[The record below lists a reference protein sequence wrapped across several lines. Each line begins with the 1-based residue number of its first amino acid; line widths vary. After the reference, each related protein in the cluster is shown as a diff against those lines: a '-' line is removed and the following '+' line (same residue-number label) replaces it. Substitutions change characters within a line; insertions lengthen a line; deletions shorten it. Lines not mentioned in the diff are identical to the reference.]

1 MEHPAKLMGQLKAG
15 QDEGNILAAIPQD
28 AGSRLTTFRGG
39 AVHCIRPPSTESFV
53 SGSHFVAVGLA
64 PCPGVSAGY
73 GGDKPVTFDVKV
85 GGIDLSPA
93 HVESQWSWSSTL
105 EYMHI
110 GFEPNKLLELA
121 EQDLDRGHAD
131 LEPIPLGTVDPEALS
146 IAQALK
152 AELSDRAAPNELYVD
167 ALITVFGIHLL
178 RTHAGG
184 GRQQKAARGGL
195 PATKARQVRD
205 FLQANFHRKLAV
217 AELAALCD
225 LSPGHFIQAFT
236 QTFGRPPHQYL
247 LLLRLA
253 AAERLLIEGDW
264 PIAEVAYLSG
274 FSSQSH
280 LTSAMQRYKK
290 TTPAQIRASR

>member
-1 MEHPAKLMGQLKAG
+1 
-15 QDEGNILAAIPQD
+15 
-28 AGSRLTTFRGG
+28 
-39 AVHCIRPPSTESFV
+39 
-53 SGSHFVAVGLA
+53 
-64 PCPGVSAGY
+64 VSAGY
-73 GGDKPVTFDVKV
+73 GGDKPTTFDVKV

-93 HVESQWSWSSTL
+93 HVGSQWSWSSTL

-110 GFEPNKLLELA
+110 GFEPDKLLELA

-131 LEPIPLGTVDPEALS
+131 LQPIPLGTVDPKALS
-146 IAQALK
+146 IVQALK
-152 AELSDRAAPNELYVD
+152 AELSDRAASNELYVD
-167 ALITVFGIHLL
+167 ALITLFGIHLL

-184 GRQQKAARGGL
+184 GRRQQPARGGL
-195 PATKARQVRD
+195 PTAKARQVRE

-236 QTFGRPPHQYL
+236 QTFERPPHQYL

-264 PIAEVAYLSG
+264 PIIEIAYLSG

-280 LTSAMQRYKK
+280 LTSAMQRYKQR
-290 TTPAQIRASR
+290 TPAQIRASR

>member
-1 MEHPAKLMGQLKAG
+1 MP
-15 QDEGNILAAIPQD
+15 
-28 AGSRLTTFRGG
+28 TTFDM
-39 AVHCIRPPSTESFV
+39 
-53 SGSHFVAVGLA
+53 AVGA
-64 PCPGVSAGY
+64 
-73 GGDKPVTFDVKV
+73 
-85 GGIDLSPA
+85 IDISPA
-93 HVESQWSWSSTL
+93 HVDSQWSWSSTL

-110 GFEPNKLLELA
+110 GFEPEKLLELA

-131 LEPIPLGTVDPEALS
+131 LRPVPLGTVDQTALW

-167 ALITVFGIHLL
+167 ALITLFGIHLL
-178 RTHAGG
+178 RTYAGG
-184 GRQQKAARGGL
+184 GRRPKLARGGL
-195 PATKARQVRD
+195 PAAKARQVQE
-205 FLQANFHRKLAV
+205 FLQANFHRKLAA
-217 AELAALCD
+217 AELAALCN
-225 LSPGHFIQAFT
+225 LSPGHFIQAFS

-264 PIAEVAYLSG
+264 PIAEIAYLSG

-280 LTSAMQRYKK
+280 LTSAMQRYKQ